1 MGLSNVI
8 TGASVFLTSLLPLSC
23 HHAAPATKA
32 APPPSATVSS
42 TNSLHNLGELA
53 LTNHFETCIQLG
65 GGADCIVLPKM
76 LDSHTVELTLSLESR
91 NANGQPED
99 LNVKQVTTKA
109 GKPVEIAVG
118 DFQLSLTP
126 MVVSE

>member
-8 TGASVFLTSLLPLSC
+8 TGASVFLTGLLPLSC
-23 HHAAPATKA
+23 HHGAAPAKA
-32 APPPSATVSS
+32 APLAATASA

-53 LTNHFETCIQLG
+53 LTNHFETCVQLG
-65 GGADCIVLPKM
+65 DGADCTFLPKM
-76 LDSHTVELTLSLESR
+76 LDGHNVELTLSLESR
-91 NANGQPED
+91 DASGKPQD
-99 LNVKQVTTKA
+99 LNVTQVTTKA
-109 GKPVEIAVG
+109 GKPIEVAVG